1 MELTNNQIYGIHSA
15 ISEIIDQKV
24 SVKTAFK
31 LSKILRS
38 LEDVIIICNKIIKDS
53 NDDDEVAELLNE
65 KTELNIEKIEVA
77 DLDEF
82 EISIRNVAFL
92 NPIINQEN
100 GESEGGKDGK

>member
-1 MELTNNQIYGIHSA
+1 MKLTNNEIYGIHSA
-15 ISEIIDQKV
+15 INEIIDQKV
-24 SVKTAFK
+24 SVKIAFK

-53 NDDDEVAELLNE
+53 NDDEVTELLNE
-65 KTELNIEKIEVA
+65 KTEVNIEKIEVA

-100 GESEGGKDGK
+100 RESEGGKDGK

>member
-1 MELTNNQIYGIHSA
+1 MKLTNNQIYGIHSA

-24 SVKTAFK
+24 SVKIAFK

-53 NDDDEVAELLNE
+53 NDDEVTELLNE
-65 KTELNIEKIEVA
+65 KTEVNIEKIEVA

-100 GESEGGKDGK
+100 RESEGGKDGK

>member
-53 NDDDEVAELLNE
+53 NDDEVTELLNE
-65 KTELNIEKIEVA
+65 KTEVNIEKIEVA

-92 NPIINQEN
+92 NPIISQEN
-100 GESEGGKDGK
+100 EESEGGKDGK

>member
-1 MELTNNQIYGIHSA
+1 MNLTNNEIYGIHSA

-31 LSKILRS
+31 LSKILKS
-38 LEDVIIICNKIIKDS
+38 LEDVIIICNKIIQDS
-53 NDDDEVAELLNE
+53 NDDEVTELLNE
-65 KTELNIEKIEVA
+65 KTEVNIEKIEVT

>member
-1 MELTNNQIYGIHSA
+1 MRLTNNEIYGIHSA

-53 NDDDEVAELLNE
+53 NDDEVTELLNE
-65 KTELNIEKIEVA
+65 KTEVNIEKIEVA

-100 GESEGGKDGK
+100 RESEGGKDGK

>member
-1 MELTNNQIYGIHSA
+1 MNLTNNEIYGIHSA

-31 LSKILRS
+31 LSKILKS

-53 NDDDEVAELLNE
+53 NDDEVTELLNE
-65 KTELNIEKIEVA
+65 KTEVNIEKIEVA

-100 GESEGGKDGK
+100 RESEGGKDGK

>member
-1 MELTNNQIYGIHSA
+1 MKLTNNEIYGIHSA
-15 ISEIIDQKV
+15 INEIIDQKV

-53 NDDDEVAELLNE
+53 NDDEVTELLNE
-65 KTELNIEKIEVA
+65 KTEVNIEKIEVA
-77 DLDEF
+77 DLNEF

-100 GESEGGKDGK
+100 RESEGGKDGK

>member
-1 MELTNNQIYGIHSA
+1 MKLTNNEIYGIHSA

-53 NDDDEVAELLNE
+53 NDDEVTELLNE
-65 KTELNIEKIEVA
+65 KTEVNIEKIEVA

-100 GESEGGKDGK
+100 RESEGGKDGK

>member
-1 MELTNNQIYGIHSA
+1 MKLTNNEIYGIHSA

-53 NDDDEVAELLNE
+53 NDDEVAELLNE
-65 KTELNIEKIEVA
+65 KTEVNIEKIEVA

-100 GESEGGKDGK
+100 VESEGGKDGK

>member
-53 NDDDEVAELLNE
+53 NDDEVTELLNE
-65 KTELNIEKIEVA
+65 KTEVNIEKIEVA

-100 GESEGGKDGK
+100 RESEGGKDGK

>member
-1 MELTNNQIYGIHSA
+1 MELTNNEIYGIHSA
-15 ISEIIDQKV
+15 ISDIIDQKV

-53 NDDDEVAELLNE
+53 NDDEVAELLNE
-65 KTELNIEKIEVA
+65 KTEVNIEKIEVT

-100 GESEGGKDGK
+100 VESEGGKDGK

>member
-1 MELTNNQIYGIHSA
+1 MKLTNNEIYGIHSA

-53 NDDDEVAELLNE
+53 NDDEVTELLNE

-100 GESEGGKDGK
+100 GESEGSKDGK

>member
-1 MELTNNQIYGIHSA
+1 MKLTNNQIYGIHSA

-53 NDDDEVAELLNE
+53 NDDEVAELLNE
-65 KTELNIEKIEVA
+65 KTEVNIEKIEVT

-92 NPIINQEN
+92 NPIINQDN
-100 GESEGGKDGK
+100 VESDGGKDGK

>member
-53 NDDDEVAELLNE
+53 NDDEVTELLNE
-65 KTELNIEKIEVA
+65 KTEVNIEKIEVA

-100 GESEGGKDGK
+100 EESEGGKDGK

>member
-1 MELTNNQIYGIHSA
+1 MKLTNNEVYGIHSA

-53 NDDDEVAELLNE
+53 NDDEVTELLNE
-65 KTELNIEKIEVA
+65 KTEVNIEKIEVT

-100 GESEGGKDGK
+100 VESEGGKDGK

>member
-1 MELTNNQIYGIHSA
+1 MKLTNNEIYGIHSA
-15 ISEIIDQKV
+15 IREIMDQKV

-53 NDDDEVAELLNE
+53 NDDEVTELLNE

-100 GESEGGKDGK
+100 EESEGGKDGK

>member
-31 LSKILRS
+31 LSKILHT

-53 NDDDEVAELLNE
+53 NDDEVAELLNE
-65 KTELNIEKIEVA
+65 KTEVNIEKIEVA

-92 NPIINQEN
+92 NPIINQDN
-100 GESEGGKDGK
+100 VESEGGKDGK

>member
-1 MELTNNQIYGIHSA
+1 MKLTNNEIYGIHSA
-15 ISEIIDQKV
+15 ISDIIDQKV

-53 NDDDEVAELLNE
+53 NDDEVTELLNE
-65 KTELNIEKIEVA
+65 KTEVNIEKIEVA

>member
-1 MELTNNQIYGIHSA
+1 MKLTNNEVYGIHSA
-15 ISEIIDQKV
+15 ISDIIDQKV

-53 NDDDEVAELLNE
+53 NDDEVTELLNE
-65 KTELNIEKIEVA
+65 KTEVNIEKIEVT

-100 GESEGGKDGK
+100 VESEGGKDGK

>member
-1 MELTNNQIYGIHSA
+1 MKLTNNQIYGIHSA

-53 NDDDEVAELLNE
+53 NDDEVTELLNE
-65 KTELNIEKIEVA
+65 KTELNIEKIAVA

-100 GESEGGKDGK
+100 EESEGGKDGK

>member
-53 NDDDEVAELLNE
+53 NDDEVTELLNE
-65 KTELNIEKIEVA
+65 KTEVNIEKIEVA

-100 GESEGGKDGK
+100 VESEGGKDGK